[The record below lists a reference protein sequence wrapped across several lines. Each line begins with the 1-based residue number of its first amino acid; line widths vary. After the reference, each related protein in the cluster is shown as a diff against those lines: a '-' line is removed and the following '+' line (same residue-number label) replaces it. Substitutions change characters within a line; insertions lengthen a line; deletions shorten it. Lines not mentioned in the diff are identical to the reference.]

1 MFFNTY
7 IGYKPTYE
15 KGMKMKRV
23 SNVTVRKRIVTVFLI
38 ALLIFTII
46 DIRLGYVQ
54 FFIGDDLMTEANDL
68 WTRDIVFEPERGNIL
83 DSNGDILA
91 ENVTAPSI
99 VAVPRQ
105 IDNPEETAQNL
116 AEILD
121 VPPENVYEQITKNAS
136 SVNIRPEGIKISEE
150 QEEAIRTLNM
160 TGVYLAKD
168 SKRHY
173 PNGDDLS
180 HVLGFAGIDNQGLM
194 GLELFYDEKLSGE
207 EGSLSF
213 YSDAKGRRL
222 DGLADIYHPPT
233 DGLHLKTTIDSK
245 VQTIIERELDL
256 AVSEYNPD
264 SALAI
269 AVDPKTGGVLGM
281 SSRPN
286 FHPENYQDVDPSIFD
301 RNLPIW
307 STYEPGSTF
316 KIITLAAALEE
327 EVVDLEEDEYH
338 DDGSISVGGANIH
351 CWKSGGHGHQTYLE
365 VVQNSCN
372 PGFVNMGDLL
382 GKERLFSYI
391 DDFGFGQKT
400 GIDLQGE
407 AHGILFQ
414 PENVGPVELATT
426 SFGQGVS
433 VTPIQQVMAVAA
445 AVNGGYLY
453 EPHIAESWI
462 DPQTEEVVEKRDPNV
477 KERVI
482 SNSTSEEV
490 RHALESVVAQGTGRP
505 AYVDGYRVGGKTGTA
520 QKVGPNGGYLENEY
534 IVSFIGFAPADD
546 PEIVVYVAVDNPKD
560 TVQFGGVVAA
570 PIVGTIIGDSLRA
583 MGVEP
588 RTDGLEKE
596 YQWPEQPKVEVPDLV
611 GLSTGDLAEVMVNLS
626 VETSGSGEVIIDQ
639 APEPGVNVEEGSTVR
654 IYLSDESNPE

>member
-1 MFFNTY
+1 
-7 IGYKPTYE
+7 
-15 KGMKMKRV
+15 MKRV
-23 SNVTVRKRIVTVFLI
+23 SNVTVRKRIVALFLLG
-38 ALLIFTII
+38 LLFFLVIT
-46 DIRLGYVQ
+46 IRLGYVQ
-54 FFIGDDLMTEANDL
+54 FFMGERLMSEANDL
-68 WTRDIVFEPERGNIL
+68 WTRDIVFQPERGKIL
-83 DSNGDILA
+83 DVNGEVLA

-105 IDNPEETAQNL
+105 IQNPEDTAEKL
-116 AEILD
+116 AKVLGISAE
-121 VPPENVYEQITKNAS
+121 EVYEQITKNVS
-136 SVNIRPEGIKISEE
+136 SVNIRPAGIKISEE
-150 QEEAIRTLNM
+150 QEKAIRTLNLD
-160 TGVYLAKD
+160 GIYLAKD

-194 GLELFYDEKLSGE
+194 GLELYYDEKLNGKP
-207 EGSLSF
+207 GSLSF

-222 DGLADIYHPPT
+222 DTLADVYTPPT
-233 DGLHLKTTIDSK
+233 DGLHLKTTINSK

-256 AVSEYNPD
+256 AESKYNPD

-281 SSRPN
+281 ASRPN
-286 FHPENYQDVDPSIFD
+286 FHPENYQEVDASVFD

-307 STYEPGSTF
+307 KTYEPGSTF

-327 EVVDLEEDEYH
+327 EVLDLEEDEYH
-338 DDGSISVGGANIH
+338 DDGSVTVEGARIR

-372 PGFVNMGDLL
+372 PGFVNMGDML

-391 DDFGFGQKT
+391 DKFGFGKKT

-407 AHGILFQ
+407 AHGILFD
-414 PENVGPVELATT
+414 PAMVGPVELATT

-453 EPHIAESWI
+453 EPYIADSWI
-462 DPQTEEVVEKRDPNV
+462 DPKTGKAVEKVEPKL
-477 KERVI
+477 KEKVI
-482 SNSTSEEV
+482 SEKTSEQV
-490 RHALESVVAQGTGRP
+490 RHALESVVAEGTGRP
-505 AYVDGYRVGGKTGTA
+505 AYVEGYRVGGKTGTA
-520 QKVGPNGGYLENEY
+520 QKVGPNGGYLQNNY

-546 PEIVVYVAVDNPKD
+546 PEIVVYVAVDNPKN
-560 TVQFGGVVAA
+560 TIQFGGVVAA
-570 PIVGTIIGDSLRA
+570 PIVGSIIGDSLRA
-583 MGVEP
+583 LGVEP

-596 YQWPEQPKVEVPDLV
+596 YQWPEQPKVEVPDLI
-611 GLSTGDLAEVMVNLS
+611 GLPVEDLAEMMIHLNI
-626 VETSGSGEVIIDQ
+626 ETSGSGEYIVDQ
-639 APEPGVNVEEGSTVR
+639 APEAGVKLEEGSTMR
-654 IYLSDESNPE
+654 IYLSDESDEPN